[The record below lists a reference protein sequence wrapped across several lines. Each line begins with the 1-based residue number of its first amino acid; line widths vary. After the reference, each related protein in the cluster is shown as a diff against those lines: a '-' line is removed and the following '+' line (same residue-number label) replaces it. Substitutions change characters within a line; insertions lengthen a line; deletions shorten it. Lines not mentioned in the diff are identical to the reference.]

1 MSTTLAEKVDRLFRA
16 KPSPRGKEFTYRE
29 VASGISQQ
37 DSATFSP
44 AYVWQLRTGVKD
56 NPTMRHLQALAR
68 FFEVSPAY
76 FFDEELTK
84 FADGHARVLA
94 AARSDTLQRIA
105 VTLLGLSDDSLN
117 TVLNLASRLRHLESL
132 PTDGDV
138 PQAVH

>member
-1 MSTTLAEKVDRLFRA
+1 MGTTLAEKVDRLFRTKA
-16 KPSPRGKEFTYRE
+16 SPRGKEFTYRE

-37 DSATFSP
+37 DSVTFSP

-76 FFDEELTK
+76 FFDEELTQ

-94 AARSDTLQRIA
+94 AARSETLQRIA
-105 VTLLGLSDDSLN
+105 TTLLGLSDESLGA
-117 TVLNLASRLRHLESL
+117 VLNLASRLRHLERV
-132 PTDGDV
+132 PRDEEV
-138 PQAVH
+138 PQAVV

>member
-1 MSTTLAEKVDRLFRA
+1 MGTTLAEKVDLLFRA

-37 DSATFSP
+37 DSVTVSP

-56 NPTMRHLQALAR
+56 NPKMRHLQALAR

-76 FFDEELTK
+76 FFDEELAE
-84 FADGHARVLA
+84 FSDGRARVLA
-94 AARSDTLQRIA
+94 AARSERLRRIST
-105 VTLLGLSDDSLN
+105 TLLGLSDESLEA
-117 TVLNLASRLRHLESL
+117 VLNLASRLRHLERV

-138 PQAVH
+138 PATVA

>member
-29 VASGISQQ
+29 VASAISQQ
-37 DSATFSP
+37 DSVTVSP

-56 NPTMRHLQALAR
+56 NPKMRHLQALAR

-76 FFDEELTK
+76 FFDEELTE
-84 FADGHARVLA
+84 FSDGRGRVLA
-94 AARSDTLQRIA
+94 AARSETLRRIA

-117 TVLNLASRLRHLESL
+117 AVLNLASRLRHLEGL

-138 PQAVH
+138 PQTVG